1 MHQVTRHQYHQSHE
15 PWWKFLFE
23 DSRTCIPKP
32 LAKHCP
38 TCVSNN
44 EGFLGEVNLPNCS
57 IDKNGVE
64 KQSEV
69 FNDEELENKHTYNIY
84 KYVCKNIYTY
94 IFKNNMT
101 FTCLERGCKTRNPL
115 LATHTSRSSGHW
127 WISLG
132 LRDVCPEHSTLS
144 AQVLLCWRM
153 VRARGTRLARSYSQ
167 WLFLVP
173 LIGGM

>member
-84 KYVCKNIYTY
+84 KYVCKNIYIHIYSKTTWLSHVWKGDVKPAILFWPHTHLAAQATDGY
-94 IFKNNMT
+94 HWVSET
-101 FTCLERGCKTRNPL
+101 FALNTPRCQRRSFYVEGWWGQGAPALLEAIVNGCFWFP
-115 LATHTSRSSGHW
+115 
-127 WISLG
+127 
-132 LRDVCPEHSTLS
+132 
-144 AQVLLCWRM
+144 
-153 VRARGTRLARSYSQ
+153 
-167 WLFLVP
+167 
-173 LIGGM
+173 